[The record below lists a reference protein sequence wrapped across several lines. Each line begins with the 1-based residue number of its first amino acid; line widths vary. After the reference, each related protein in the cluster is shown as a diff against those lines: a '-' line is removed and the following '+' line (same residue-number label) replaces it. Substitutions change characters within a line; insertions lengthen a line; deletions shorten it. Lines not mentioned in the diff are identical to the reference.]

1 MNLGNRTITPELWIT
16 AILLVLA
23 VLSLLFLGAL
33 VAPPKVLLGRSLT
46 AIEPALFPSLIL
58 TLLAM
63 LCAIQIAAT
72 LRRDEQGT
80 ESDGMLNGWRRGA
93 ILFLIMTFYALA
105 MEPFGFLIS
114 TAISVAAMAGFDWQ
128 SIDTTNAGHVLYF
141 SDCTVSDR
149 NPGPGRFLAGAEC
162 NRICLFTDIGIVNH
176 ETNLQ
181 IPEPS

>member
-114 TAISVAAMAGFDWQ
+114 TAISVAAMAVLIGNR
-128 SIDTTNAGHVLYF
+128 SIPQMLAMSFISPIALYLIATRVLA
-141 SDCTVSDR
+141 VSL
-149 NPGPGRFLAGAEC
+149 PELSAIEFAYS
-162 NRICLFTDIGIVNH
+162 RILG
-176 ETNLQ
+176 
-181 IPEPS
+181 S